1 MSLPKNRGR
10 ESPGSLLDE
19 WRVRVEERLA
29 ELLPGE
35 DLPPRELHA
44 AMRYAVF
51 PGGKRLRP
59 LLVMAAAHLGD
70 RADAAL
76 PAACAAELVHS
87 YSLVHDDLPC
97 MDDDDVRRG
106 RPTCHRVFGEAVAL
120 LAGNALLA
128 LAFAL
133 LSSYPG
139 ELARGLVEELARA
152 CGSQGLV
159 GGQVGDLLWPPSP
172 ENYQFVADAK
182 TGALF
187 RACLR
192 MGGLVAGMGGPVLDT
207 LDRCGLHMG
216 RAFQI
221 RDDLDDWP
229 SGHDATGMNAVAIW
243 GHEGAGR
250 RADEEAEACLRLVK
264 SLGDKGDV
272 LEHLAALVVAGGRH
286 GV

>member
-1 MSLPKNRGR
+1 MSLPRNRGR
-10 ESPGSLLDE
+10 ENPGSLLDE
-19 WRVRVEERLA
+19 WRLRVDEHLA

-35 DLPPRELHA
+35 ELPPRELHA

-70 RADAAL
+70 RAEAAL
-76 PAACAAELVHS
+76 PAACAVELVHS

-120 LAGNALLA
+120 LAGNALLS
-128 LAFAL
+128 LAFGVL
-133 LSSYPG
+133 CSYPG
-139 ELARGLVEELARA
+139 ELARGLAHELARA
-152 CGSQGLV
+152 CGSRGLA
-159 GGQVGDLLWPPSP
+159 GGQVGDLLWPPSA
-172 ENYQFVADAK
+172 ENYHFVADAK

-192 MGGLVAGMGGPVLDT
+192 MGGLVAGVESPVLDV

-221 RDDLDDWP
+221 RDDLEDWP
-229 SGHDATGMNAVAIW
+229 SGSDEAGMNAVCVW
-243 GHEGAGR
+243 GPEGAGR
-250 RADEEAEACLRLVK
+250 RADEEAQACLRLAK
-264 SLGDKGDV
+264 SLGDRGDV
-272 LEHLAALVVAGGRH
+272 LRHLAALVVTGDRGG
-286 GV
+286 V

>member
-1 MSLPKNRGR
+1 MPRNRGR
-10 ESPGSLLDE
+10 ESPASLLGE
-19 WRVRVEERLA
+19 WRARVEERLA
-29 ELLPGE
+29 EFLPGE
-35 DLPPRELHA
+35 ESPPRELHA

-70 RADAAL
+70 RAQAAL

-97 MDDDDVRRG
+97 MDDDDLRRG

-120 LAGNALLA
+120 LAGNALLS

-139 ELARGLVEELARA
+139 DLARGLVGELARA

-159 GGQVGDLLWPPSP
+159 GGQVGDLLWPASP

-192 MGGLVAGMGGPVLDT
+192 MGGLVAGVDPPVLET
-207 LDRCGLHMG
+207 LDRCGLHLG

-221 RDDLDDWP
+221 RDDLEDW
-229 SGHDATGMNAVAIW
+229 SCGRDAPGMNAVAIW

-250 RADEEAEACLRLVK
+250 RADEEAEACLRAVK
-264 SLGDKGDV
+264 SLGEKGEV
-272 LEHLAALVVAGGRH
+272 LEHLAALVVAGDRH
-286 GV
+286 AL